1 MTRETPK
8 REPGR
13 HTFDS
18 SNTRHN
24 IGRLLTALETP
35 QTHKQLRDTLFFTE
49 RTLNHYLKHLRAK
62 PNRRVRVK
70 SWIVVRSR
78 WLPVLALGAAPDAIQ
93 PKQTTQ
99 ERNAKRRAK
108 VKADP
113 DLEAAR
119 KRREQAR
126 WLVTKIKAGN
136 IKPQTWFSALPTTQQ
151 EGSAC

>member
-1 MTRETPK
+1 MTEPIK
-8 REPGR
+8 RKPGR

-24 IGRLLTALETP
+24 ISRLLTALETP
-35 QTHKQLRDTLFFTE
+35 QTHKQLRETLFFTE
-49 RTLNHYLKHLRAK
+49 RTLNHYLKHLRAA

-70 SWIVVRSR
+70 SWILVRSR
-78 WLPVLALGAAPDAIQ
+78 WLPVLALGAAPDAVQ
-93 PKQTTQ
+93 PKQTAK

-113 DLEAAR
+113 ELLAAR

-126 WLVTKIKAGN
+126 WLVKKIKAGN
-136 IKPQTWFSALPTTQQ
+136 IKPQTWFSALHATQQ
-151 EGSAC
+151 EGAAC